1 MLEKRFLAALE
12 AQIEMRIK
20 SISLDL
26 VNTKEYQFQSQNS
39 KSLDLNFG
47 KREKTIKALRCP
59 LA

>member
-39 KSLDLNFG
+39 KSL
-47 KREKTIKALRCP
+47 T
-59 LA
+59 